1 MGANRT
7 LESKPLSVE
16 GSVERAES
24 SIDLERFTSRN
35 STDHD
40 YSYVQYALRRCA
52 KSGMP
57 DLSGMTKEVES
68 IEEPKLLFDR
78 LGVGGLECQ
87 SLERVQKI

>member
-1 MGANRT
+1 M
-7 LESKPLSVE
+7 
-16 GSVERAES
+16 ES

-40 YSYVQYALRRCA
+40 YSYIQFALRRCA
-52 KSGMP
+52 KSGTP
-57 DLSGMTKEVES
+57 DFSAMTRDVES
-68 IEEPKLLFDR
+68 LEKQKLLFDR